1 MKKIILVLCFISFE
15 ALPWGATGHRVVGE
29 IAELYLTKKAYKN
42 IQFILKGESLA
53 RAANWP
59 DEIKSE
65 PETYSHTYN
74 WHYTEWPENNEQH
87 DHEHNGGKLIPA
99 IDDNLKVL
107 KNPKSTQSE
116 KAFALR
122 FVVHLIGDIHQ
133 PLHVGNG
140 LDQGGNACKVVFQGI
155 NSNLHRVWDE
165 DMINFTKLS
174 FTEMTKFILD
184 TTTKNDVQK
193 IQSGTPLD
201 WARESKEL
209 RNLVYPSEI
218 TPTPDQSYAYKNYC
232 RIDSE
237 VPIHLMP
244 ILGYQYS
251 YKFMPI
257 VERRLKEAGMR
268 LAKLLNEVF

>member
-1 MKKIILVLCFISFE
+1 MKKIIFIFFFISFN
-15 ALPWGATGHRVVGE
+15 ALPWGSTGHRVVGE
-29 IAELYLTKKAYKN
+29 IAEKYLTKSAYKN
-42 IQFILKGESLA
+42 IQNILKGESLA
-53 RAANWP
+53 KAANWP

-74 WHYTEWPENNEQH
+74 WHYTEWPDSHEHH

-99 IDDNLKVL
+99 IDENIKVI
-107 KNPKSTQSE
+107 KNPKASREE
-116 KAFALR
+116 KAFAIR
-122 FVVHLIGDIHQ
+122 FIVHLIGDLHQ

-140 LDQGGNACKVVFQGI
+140 LDQGGNACKVVFQGLP
-155 NSNLHRVWDE
+155 SNLHRVWDE

-184 TTTKNDVQK
+184 TTTKLDVNK
-193 IQSGTPLD
+193 IQKGTPLD

-218 TPTPDQSYAYKNYC
+218 TPTPDQTFSYKNYC
-232 RIDSE
+232 RIESE
-237 VPIHLMP
+237 VPLNLMP
-244 ILGYQYS
+244 LLGYHYS

-257 VERRLKEAGMR
+257 VERRLKEAGLR
-268 LAKLLNEVF
+268 LAMLLNDCF